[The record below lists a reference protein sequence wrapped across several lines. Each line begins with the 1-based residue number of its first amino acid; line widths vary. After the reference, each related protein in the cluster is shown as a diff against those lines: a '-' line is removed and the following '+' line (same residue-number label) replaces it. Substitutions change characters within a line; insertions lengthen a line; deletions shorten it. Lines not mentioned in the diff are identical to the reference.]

1 MPDANATFGFAMG
14 IWRKIQEY
22 LFIKKRDPNSVINTN
37 IKLMNGM
44 NRISLFMFLIA
55 LVILFIRYV
64 IIPLFR

>member
-1 MPDANATFGFAMG
+1 MPNANITFDFAMG